1 MTSVKI
7 ICTALTSNYPWPNCE
22 IKPNLSLPK
31 INATTH
37 DVYAFETSAAVA
49 LRIHTKY
56 IKKINH
62 IMDCQNLSPEKE
74 LDLQNK

>member
-1 MTSVKI
+1 M
-7 ICTALTSNYPWPNCE
+7 
-22 IKPNLSLPK
+22 LP
-31 INATTH
+31 H